1 MSVHVTCES
10 LQQLDL
16 LLDEELVQHGE
27 VLQAGGAARGQ
38 VGRCLVT
45 SNRGGAT
52 IVAGLLQDG
61 RSCIQENDCDLIPK
75 SKS

>member
-38 VGRCLVT
+38 VGRRLVT
-45 SNRGGAT
+45 THRGRTT

-61 RSCIQENDCDLIPK
+61 RSCNQEED
-75 SKS
+75 

>member
-1 MSVHVTCES
+1 MSVKVTCES

-38 VGRCLVT
+38 GGRCLVT
-45 SNRGGAT
+45 THRGGAA
-52 IVAGLLQDG
+52 IVARLLQDG
-61 RSCIQENDCDLIPK
+61 RSCNQEEDCDFIEP
-75 SKS
+75 